1 MKPYFRHKAFTS
13 NGGSLR
19 FDLWKHGIV
28 DILSF
33 PIKQPTMELT
43 IPLSYLTFF
52 LSLSPPSYLWNRKLE
67 IAELW

>member
-1 MKPYFRHKAFTS
+1 MKPAILLEGYTS

-33 PIKQPTMELT
+33 RIQHSTVETMFYYLFLA
-43 IPLSYLTFF
+43 PLSHPFF
-52 LSLSPPSYLWNRKLE
+52 VDLKIVE
-67 IAELW
+67 IAD